1 VQPLLNWFAGLPV
14 AVLYPALAV
23 LAALENVFPPLPTDT
38 VVALGTWLAARG
50 HGSALLAFLGTWA
63 GNVAGAVAMYAVGRR
78 HGAGWIHRRF
88 PALSNARGEERLRQ
102 LYGRYGIPALVVSR
116 FIPGVRALVPPFAGA
131 LKVPAPSAIAAVAFA
146 SAVWYGFISYIAYRA
161 GTDWDALSR
170 RIAQSSRVTAIVGAV
185 IVAIGIAVWLVRR
198 RARRA
203 A

>member
-1 VQPLLNWFAGLPV
+1 MQPLLDWFAGLPV
-14 AVLYPALAV
+14 AVLYPALAL

-50 HGSALLAFLGTWA
+50 HGSALFAFLGTWA
-63 GNVAGAVAMYAVGRR
+63 GNVAGAVAMYVVGRR

-88 PALSNARGEERLRQ
+88 PALSNERSEQRLQR

-131 LKVPAPSAIAAVAFA
+131 LKVPALSAIAAMAFA
-146 SAVWYGFISYIAYRA
+146 SGVWYGFISYIAYRA
-161 GTDWDALSR
+161 GTDWEALTR
-170 RIAQSSRVTAIVGAV
+170 RIAQSSRISAIVGGV
-185 IVAIGIAVWLVRR
+185 IVAVGVAVWLMRR
-198 RARRA
+198 RLRKA